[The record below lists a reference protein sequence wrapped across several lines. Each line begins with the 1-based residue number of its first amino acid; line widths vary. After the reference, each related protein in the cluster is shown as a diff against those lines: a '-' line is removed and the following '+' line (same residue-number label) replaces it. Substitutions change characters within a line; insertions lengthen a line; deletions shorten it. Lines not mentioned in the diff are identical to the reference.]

1 MSDSDPVADGLLRHW
16 RSLAVE
22 EAGGFAGLR
31 RGAVMRREQVDR
43 PTAEHVASLLAALGP
58 PSEAA
63 VAPPS
68 TPAPVPDAQG
78 LVLQAWCE
86 GDVCL
91 VWGFDRADLPAAAE
105 ELLAM
110 APPFK
115 PLPRG

>member
-22 EAGGFAGLR
+22 ESGGFAGLR
-31 RGAVMRREQVDR
+31 RGAVMKRTAVDR
-43 PTAEHVASLLAALGP
+43 PTAEHVATLLGSLGP
-58 PSEAA
+58 PADAA
-63 VAPPS
+63 GAVQ
-68 TPAPVPDAQG
+68 PDGQR
-78 LVLQAWCE
+78 LVLQAYCE

-110 APPFK
+110 APPFR